1 MFSSEDEGREGCGAL
16 TGTGWVSR
24 VRIISLLSVLM
35 LVARLFEVL
44 VIAFLSL
51 EKSNVV
57 FAISDLLDSI
67 GIGLV
72 L

>member
-1 MFSSEDEGREGCGAL
+1 MSSEDEGREGCGSL
-16 TGTGWVSR
+16 TGTGLVSR
-24 VRIISLLSVLM
+24 DRIISLLSV
-35 LVARLFEVL
+35 RLFVL
-44 VIAFLSL
+44 LLDVLLTAFLTL

>member
-1 MFSSEDEGREGCGAL
+1 MSSEDEGREGCGSL
-16 TGTGWVSR
+16 TGTGRVSR
-24 VRIISLLSVLM
+24 VRIISLLSV
-35 LVARLFEVL
+35 RLFVL
-44 VIAFLSL
+44 LLDVLLTAFLTL